1 MDTVKKILDTKYKMT
16 ILNKGRRFNIVMGY
30 IEDNYKKPKE
40 VKSNK
45 QDGENELSTL

>member
-16 ILNKGRRFNIVMGY
+16 ILNEGRRLNIVMGY

-45 QDGENELSTL
+45 QEGENELSTL